1 MNMNTALKKAIQNL
15 FALCDDEE
23 KIRKETVDFL
33 SYLSASDGK
42 ISDYEAAF
50 IKDYL
55 SNDMTPA
62 KLSEY
67 IQENNTYSTAFE
79 GTVPETLKNVMDKDN
94 AAYEENNDMT
104 SSVSEA
110 YIAVMECVGREFI
123 VCDGKADD
131 AEVCDYT
138 TYTTML
144 RSYKKE
150 NAKFPGTIQ
159 SAIDIAGIHSTNNIE
174 TLNEKES
181 EKETDD
187 NNKKE
192 NLEDLIK
199 ELDAMVGLQSVKKD
213 VNSLI
218 HLQEIKRL
226 RKERGLAE
234 IPVSNHVV
242 FYGNPGTG
250 KTTVARLLARIY
262 HSMGILS
269 KGHMVETDR
278 AGMVA
283 GYVGQTALKVKEVVE
298 QALGGILF
306 IDEAYSLTY
315 SGSGEDYGQ
324 EAVDTLL
331 KLMEDHR
338 DDLIVIVAGYPELM
352 AQFINSNPGLSSR
365 FNKYIKFEDYNV
377 QELGE
382 IFKSL
387 CDKSG
392 YKLTEEAEAFLKS
405 VLENKYKNRGD
416 NFANGRMVRNIF
428 EKAIINQ
435 ADRLYY
441 LKDKTNEQLITLEIT
456 DLQMI

>member
-1 MNMNTALKKAIQNL
+1 
-15 FALCDDEE
+15 
-23 KIRKETVDFL
+23 
-33 SYLSASDGK
+33 
-42 ISDYEAAF
+42 
-50 IKDYL
+50 
-55 SNDMTPA
+55 
-62 KLSEY
+62 
-67 IQENNTYSTAFE
+67 
-79 GTVPETLKNVMDKDN
+79 
-94 AAYEENNDMT
+94 
-104 SSVSEA
+104 
-110 YIAVMECVGREFI
+110 
-123 VCDGKADD
+123 
-131 AEVCDYT
+131 
-138 TYTTML
+138 ML
-144 RSYKKE
+144 RNYKKE
-150 NAKFPGTIQ
+150 NAKFPGTVQ
-159 SAIDIAGIHSTNNIE
+159 SAIDIAGIHSSNNIE
-174 TLNEKES
+174 TLNEQETK
-181 EKETDD
+181 KETDD

-192 NLEDLIK
+192 NLEDLLK

-250 KTTVARLLARIY
+250 KTTVARLLGRIY

-382 IFKSL
+382 IFKAL

-392 YKLTEEAEAFLKS
+392 YKLTEEAGAFLKS

-428 EKAIINQ
+428 EKAIVNQ

-441 LKDKTNEQLITLEIT
+441 LKDKTNEQLATLEIT